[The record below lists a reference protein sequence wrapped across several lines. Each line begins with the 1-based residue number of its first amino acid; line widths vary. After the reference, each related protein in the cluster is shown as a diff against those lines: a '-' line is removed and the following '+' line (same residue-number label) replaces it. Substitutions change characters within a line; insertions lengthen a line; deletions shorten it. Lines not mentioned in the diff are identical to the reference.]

1 MAKNQ
6 EAATHC
12 HSIYMRYHY
21 RVLMFVS
28 ADLVKVCA
36 IAMHL
41 NIQVHIVRA
50 RLSLCK
56 RVRFR
61 DEVMDGTVSGGPA

>member
-1 MAKNQ
+1 
-6 EAATHC
+6 
-12 HSIYMRYHY
+12 
-21 RVLMFVS
+21 MFVS

>member
-21 RVLMFVS
+21 RGLMFVS
-28 ADLVKVCA
+28 ADLVKGCA
-36 IAMHL
+36 VAMHL
-41 NIQVHIVRA
+41 KIQRYIVPT
-50 RLSLCK
+50 
-56 RVRFR
+56 RVRFAVQAR
-61 DEVMDGTVSGGPA
+61 TTPR